1 MGDFN
6 DILSPD
12 EKRGGNH
19 QPRRLIEG
27 FSDVVECSGL
37 SDFPFQVHQFTWE
50 RSKGTANWVE
60 AKLDRI
66 LVSDSWRDSFSQA
79 MASSIIATKSDHS
92 PLHLQLL
99 TPDIPTPKGRFR
111 FENMWLRDS
120 ICREIMIQSWAR
132 SRGYHLLDRIGTC
145 GKVIWNWRKNFAKD
159 FNGRISFW
167 KCRMEITKHQRD
179 AEGISMFREAQHQY
193 LYSLRQQNDYW
204 RQRAKQFWL
213 KEGDT
218 HSTYFHNSVR
228 RRRQNNRIDRLK
240 GEYGTWVDKEV
251 KQHDRIIWVKD
262 DKGVYTVKSCYQ
274 KLQGTFLTD
283 QIPFRTKAWKLKL
296 PPKIKTFFWQL
307 CSSTLPTVDLLRLR
321 RVQVSPICQL
331 CSSAE
336 ESAFHL
342 FVKCPL
348 AISCWDH
355 IGCVTHLG
363 RSSLMG
369 WLEIN
374 FKSLSAND
382 LCLMIT
388 VCWKIWSAR
397 NGKIWNHTIT
407 PMQAIINEAHVF
419 LFDWQNVNSSTPQAG
434 NSSAEVV
441 KWLKPPDGWYK
452 LNVDAALDNNNSKMG
467 FGFVLR
473 DSNGLFKATG
483 MIPWQGLHGPDEAE
497 AIGIREALKW
507 LKLQSL
513 DRICIESDCAKV
525 IHVIQSISV
534 VSYFNLI
541 LHDIQN
547 LARDFSNLLFV
558 C

>member
-321 RVQVSPICQL
+321 RVQ
-331 CSSAE
+331 
-336 ESAFHL
+336 
-342 FVKCPL
+342 
-348 AISCWDH
+348 
-355 IGCVTHLG
+355 
-363 RSSLMG
+363 
-369 WLEIN
+369 
-374 FKSLSAND
+374 
-382 LCLMIT
+382 
-388 VCWKIWSAR
+388 
-397 NGKIWNHTIT
+397 
-407 PMQAIINEAHVF
+407 
-419 LFDWQNVNSSTPQAG
+419 NVNSSTPQAG